1 MMIEI
6 IFWILLIIVFY
17 TYIGYGIVLFILVK
31 IKELF
36 IVKNQNIR
44 VSEEFP
50 DVTLLIAAYN
60 EEAVI
65 TKKMKNSHELSYPEG
80 RLKIVWITDGSN
92 DGTNKLL
99 NDYKDVKILFEPER
113 KGKTA
118 ALNRAISFIDTP
130 FVVFS
135 DANTMLNKDALLN
148 LIKPFENDSIGCVA
162 GEKRIAAEGRD
173 IASSSGESFY
183 WKYESFLK
191 DLDSRLYSSMGA
203 AGELYAI
210 RTELYKTIPSS
221 ILLDDFILSMLIVEG
236 GYKIYYCKDAYAV
249 EKGALNM
256 VEEEKRKIRIAAGGI
271 QSFKLL
277 KNLLNP
283 IAHPRTWLQFISH
296 RVLRWTVTPIA
307 LFCLLP
313 VNISLSLVD
322 NSSIYDY
329 LLLMQLV
336 IYFFALIG
344 KFNQDRKVKI
354 KIFFI
359 PYYFIFMNFCVV
371 KGFVY
376 LMKNRGKGTWEKSER
391 KG

>member
-1 MMIEI
+1 MIEI

-118 ALNRAISFIDTP
+118 ALNRAISFIETP

-162 GEKRIAAEGRD
+162 GEKRIAA
-173 IASSSGESFY
+173 
-183 WKYESFLK
+183 
-191 DLDSRLYSSMGA
+191 
-203 AGELYAI
+203 
-210 RTELYKTIPSS
+210 
-221 ILLDDFILSMLIVEG
+221 
-236 GYKIYYCKDAYAV
+236 
-249 EKGALNM
+249 
-256 VEEEKRKIRIAAGGI
+256 
-271 QSFKLL
+271 
-277 KNLLNP
+277 
-283 IAHPRTWLQFISH
+283 
-296 RVLRWTVTPIA
+296 
-307 LFCLLP
+307 
-313 VNISLSLVD
+313 
-322 NSSIYDY
+322 
-329 LLLMQLV
+329 
-336 IYFFALIG
+336 
-344 KFNQDRKVKI
+344 
-354 KIFFI
+354 
-359 PYYFIFMNFCVV
+359 
-371 KGFVY
+371 
-376 LMKNRGKGTWEKSER
+376 
-391 KG
+391 